1 MVKYEFR
8 TCDLHVHMYDAEQR
22 IIFTQGGPRI
32 VTICSSNTAMKIVHV
47 KPTSCDCALG
57 HDFLRV
63 YTISQRVKDL
73 LRGNRYGTV
82 VVNVRTNRISFTHD
96 HNRLIRR
103 VSDMLD
109 DDNESF
115 HIETE
120 DRCTF
125 PLTYQHWKQ
134 FMPMLKDST
143 TRVDVSDNSVTFS
156 GDNCGAAYACCGSTP
171 CTFEMKYG
179 DFKFIYDTWE
189 ADTTSRLTMGQGA
202 NGILFIR
209 GKNRLGQQCYG
220 YMTPIS

>member
-1 MVKYEFR
+1 
-8 TCDLHVHMYDAEQR
+8 
-22 IIFTQGGPRI
+22 
-32 VTICSSNTAMKIVHV
+32 MKIVHL

-57 HDFLRV
+57 PGFLRV
-63 YTISQRVKDL
+63 YTISQRLKDL
-73 LRGNRYGTV
+73 LRTNPHGTLD
-82 VVNVRTNRISFTHD
+82 VNVRSKRISFTHD
-96 HNRLIRR
+96 HNQLIRR
-103 VSDMLD
+103 VSDVLN

-120 DRCTF
+120 DASTF
-125 PLTYQHWKQ
+125 PIKYHHWKQ

-143 TRVDVSDNSVTFS
+143 TRVDVSDTSVTFS
-156 GDNCGAAYACCGSTP
+156 GNNCGAAYACFNCTP
-171 CTFEMKYG
+171 CTFEMRYE

-189 ADTTSRLTMGQGA
+189 AQTTCELTMGQGA